1 MPAQEKNMSNTKP
14 KVQRFVIYND
24 VRTLSAE
31 EIDTVARE
39 LYLAANDTTSQRKSD
54 ALSKVREALLALL
67 CGGHESGAMAI
78 MLDTTHEQYEAT
90 AHPNNFWR

>member
-1 MPAQEKNMSNTKP
+1 MPAQEKNMSDTKP
-14 KVQRFVIYND
+14 KVERFVIYND

-31 EIDTVARE
+31 EIEFAASS
-39 LYLAANDTTSQRKSD
+39 LYLVANGGMSEQRRASINRVYD
-54 ALSKVREALLALL
+54 ALQALL
-67 CGGHESGAMAI
+67 GGENGTQAI